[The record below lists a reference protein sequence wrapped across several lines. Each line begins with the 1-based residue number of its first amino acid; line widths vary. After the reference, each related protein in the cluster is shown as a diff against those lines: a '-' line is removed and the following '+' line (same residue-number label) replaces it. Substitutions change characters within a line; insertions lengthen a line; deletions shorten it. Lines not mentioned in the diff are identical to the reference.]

1 MSLRRNSFVAVLLI
15 AMFIA
20 SPVRAAELSEST
32 AAAFDQ
38 YISITEQR
46 LAADLRAQR
55 FFVIDR
61 LPEPERNKMYEALRR
76 GEFHIE
82 QLHTTDDGRPLAVP
96 GGLVHHWVG
105 VGFIPGVTLT
115 DTLAVLQDADRYQEI
130 YKPSV
135 RRSKL
140 VSFRDGAMQVS
151 EQFYRKTIIT
161 VAANADFDAQYRFL
175 TPSRLV
181 CESRSTRIVEVEHP
195 GEAAE
200 RELPVGDDHGYLW
213 RLNSYWRL
221 EERDGGVYL
230 QVEFVSLSRT
240 VPVMVLWAVQPFL
253 KSVPHGVLETLLTT
267 TRSAVVERHVRGDDP
282 VAVHASQ

>member
-1 MSLRRNSFVAVLLI
+1 
-15 AMFIA
+15 
-20 SPVRAAELSEST
+20 
-32 AAAFDQ
+32 
-38 YISITEQR
+38 
-46 LAADLRAQR
+46 
-55 FFVIDR
+55 
-61 LPEPERNKMYEALRR
+61 MYEALRR

-200 RELPVGDDHGYLW
+200 RVSAGRVCIALTYGAGHGAMGSATL
-213 RLNSYWRL
+213 L
-221 EERDGGVYL
+221 EERSTRRAGNVVDYDAVGG
-230 QVEFVSLSRT
+230 
-240 VPVMVLWAVQPFL
+240 
-253 KSVPHGVLETLLTT
+253 G
-267 TRSAVVERHVRGDDP
+267 
-282 VAVHASQ
+282 